1 MKRPR
6 ILVFGET
13 GQVAWELRRTLST
26 LGEVVCAGRGSAGC
40 RVDLADADS
49 VRNAIDSVRPQWIV
63 NAAAYT
69 AVDKAE
75 QEPELAMAVNGI
87 APGIIAEQAKALGCP
102 LIHYST
108 DYVFD
113 GTAGTPYGADAPTNP
128 QSVYGRSKL
137 AGEQAIAAV
146 DGHHLILRTSWVY
159 GIRGHNFFR
168 TMRRLFAEREEL
180 GIVADQVGAPTW
192 SRHIAGATAQLMAV
206 AARDP
211 AIWDE
216 GGGLYHLSSAGQTSW
231 HGFAQ
236 AILDGLVQR
245 GESCRTTRL
254 NPITTDQYP
263 LPAPRPAYSVLDNAR
278 LEQVFGVQMP
288 AWDEALDQV
297 LDDVFS
303 D

>member
-1 MKRPR
+1 MSRPR

-13 GQVAWELRRTLST
+13 GQVAWELRRALST
-26 LGEVVCAGRGSAGC
+26 LGEVTCAGRGSKAC
-40 RVDLADADS
+40 QVDLADADS
-49 VRNAIDSVRPQWIV
+49 IRRAVDQVHPQWIV

-75 QEPELAMAVNGI
+75 DEPGPAMAINGT
-87 APGIIAEQAKALGCP
+87 APGIIAEQARTLGCP

-113 GTAGTPYGADAPTNP
+113 GASSTPYGVDDPTNP

-137 AGEQAIAAV
+137 AGEQAISEV
-146 DGHHLILRTSWVY
+146 GGRHLVIRTSWVY
-159 GIRGHNFFR
+159 GARGQNFLR
-168 TMRRLFAEREEL
+168 TMRRLFAERDEL
-180 GIVADQVGAPTW
+180 AIVADQIGAPTW
-192 SRHIAGATAQLMAV
+192 SRHIAEASAQVMAV
-206 AARDP
+206 AAHDP
-211 AIWDE
+211 DIWDD
-216 GGGLYHLSSAGQTSW
+216 GSGVYHLSAAGKTSW

-236 AILDGLVQR
+236 AIIDGLRQR
-245 GESCRTTRL
+245 GEICKTNRL

-278 LEQVFGVQMP
+278 LYTSFGVRLP
-288 AWDEALDQV
+288 VWDEALDQL